1 MKYQKT
7 VKCKLF
13 VTKSGM
19 WVEISGKNSKSDILF
34 CFKFSQIRWFYGSVI
49 AGVLTYVT
57 ITTFWLVSSFFSLE
71 VEKLFQHNILKIIDR
86 NYFFQGCKIWCYI
99 YLSLSKGTTLFLCCF
114 TDHFV
119 LNLLKSSWTID

>member
-13 VTKSGM
+13 LTKSGM
-19 WVEISGKNSKSDILF
+19 QVEIGEKNSKSEILF

-71 VEKLFQHNILKIIDR
+71 VEKLFQHNIFKLIEIISFR
-86 NYFFQGCKIWCYI
+86 VARYGVTFTYPLAKVLHFFCAVSPII
-99 YLSLSKGTTLFLCCF
+99 LF
-114 TDHFV
+114 
-119 LNLLKSSWTID
+119 

>member
-13 VTKSGM
+13 ITKSGM
-19 WVEISGKNSKSDILF
+19 WVEIGEKNSKSEILF

-71 VEKLFQHNILKIIDR
+71 VEKLFQHNILKLIEIISSR
-86 NYFFQGCKIWCYI
+86 VARYGVTFTYPLAKVLHFLCAVSPI
-99 YLSLSKGTTLFLCCF
+99 TLF
-114 TDHFV
+114 
-119 LNLLKSSWTID
+119 

>member
-57 ITTFWLVSSFFSLE
+57 ITTFWSVSSFFSLE
-71 VEKLFQHNILKIIDR
+71 VEKLFQHNILKLIEIISFR
-86 NYFFQGCKIWCYI
+86 VARYGVTFTYPLAKVLHFFCAVSPI
-99 YLSLSKGTTLFLCCF
+99 TLF
-114 TDHFV
+114 
-119 LNLLKSSWTID
+119 

>member
-71 VEKLFQHNILKIIDR
+71 VEKLFQHNILKLIEIISFR
-86 NYFFQGCKIWCYI
+86 VARYGVTFTFPLAKVLHFFCAVSPI
-99 YLSLSKGTTLFLCCF
+99 TLF
-114 TDHFV
+114 
-119 LNLLKSSWTID
+119 